1 MNVLIV
7 IPTFN
12 ERENLP
18 VLLEFIIANSE
29 YRVLVVDD
37 QSPDRTGEL
46 AEDWARRHPERV
58 SVLHRTGKRGLGR
71 SYVDGFTRALATG
84 AELICQMDA
93 DLSHDPKYLPAMVAA
108 AGNADLVLGSRYVNG
123 VSVVNW
129 PLRRLILSSF
139 ANAYV
144 RWVTGIQVHDC
155 TAGFRCWRREALAE
169 VPLERV
175 ASDGYAFQ
183 VEMLFETAKRG
194 GRIVEVPIIFVERRV
209 GSSKLS
215 NGVILESMFMPWRLV
230 IRNGRR
236 VRPAARQSGP

>member
-7 IPTFN
+7 VPTYN
-12 ERENLP
+12 ERDNLP
-18 VLLEFIIANSE
+18 VLLDYLLTQSD

-46 AEDWARRHPERV
+46 ADEWARRHPARV
-58 SVLHRTGKRGLGR
+58 SVLHRTGRRGLGL
-71 SYVDGFTRALATG
+71 SYIDGFRHALATD
-84 AELICQMDA
+84 ADLICQMDA

-108 AGNADLVLGSRYVNG
+108 CESADLVIGSRYMNG

-139 ANAYV
+139 ANSYV
-144 RWVTGIQVHDC
+144 RAITGIRVNDC
-155 TAGFRCWRREALAE
+155 TAGFRCWRREALAR
-169 VPLERV
+169 VPIERV

-183 VEMLFETAKRG
+183 VETLFEIAKRG
-194 GRIVEVPIIFVERRV
+194 GRIAEVPIVFVERQS

-215 NGVILESMFMPWRLV
+215 KGVILESMFMPWRLV
-230 IRNGRR
+230 IRNGGR
-236 VRPAARQSGP
+236 VSARVQGARG